1 MEFAIGGVA
10 ACGAGL
16 FTNPLEVVKTR
27 MQLQGELQARGQY
40 IVHYR
45 NVFHAFFKIAQK
57 EGILSLQKGLV
68 PALYYQFFMNGL
80 RLGVYQTLN
89 NLGVTRDD
97 NGNVSFHRSIA
108 AGALSG
114 VIGAVTGSPFYMVKT
129 HLQAKSND
137 TIAVGH
143 QHNHESFRKA
153 LKKIY
158 RKGGFLGLWR
168 GSSGAM
174 ARVMV
179 GSGAQLSTFSTCK
192 QYIVNKGWF
201 EKKSVLNALSAS
213 MMSGMAVV
221 FFMTPFDVV
230 STRLY
235 NQGVDSSGKGAY
247 YKGFSDCFYKIFKN
261 EGPLAFYKGWTAS
274 YLRLGP
280 HTTLSLVFWDE
291 IRKFYESYRHY

>member
-27 MQLQGELQARGQY
+27 MQLQGEFRARGQY
-40 IVHYR
+40 TVHYR
-45 NVFHAFFKIAQK
+45 NVFHAFYTIAQE
-57 EGILSLQKGLV
+57 EGFRSLQKGLV

-80 RLGVYQTLN
+80 RLGVYQSLN
-89 NLGVTRDD
+89 NLGLNRDSD
-97 NGNVSFHRSIA
+97 GNISFPRSIA

-114 VIGAVTGSPFYMVKT
+114 VVGAVTGSPFYLIKT
-129 HLQAKSND
+129 HLQSQSAES
-137 TIAVGH
+137 IAVGH
-143 QHNHESFRKA
+143 QHKHGSFTQA
-153 LKKIY
+153 FKKIY
-158 RKGGFLGLWR
+158 SENGLLGLWR

-201 EKKSVLNALSAS
+201 ERTSVLNALLAS
-213 MMSGMAVV
+213 MMSGVAVV

-235 NQGVDSSGKGAY
+235 NQNVDSSGRGIY
-247 YKGFSDCFYKIFKN
+247 YKGFTDCFYKILKN

-280 HTTLSLVFWDE
+280 HTILSLVFWDE
-291 IRKFYESYRHY
+291 IRKFSARYLY